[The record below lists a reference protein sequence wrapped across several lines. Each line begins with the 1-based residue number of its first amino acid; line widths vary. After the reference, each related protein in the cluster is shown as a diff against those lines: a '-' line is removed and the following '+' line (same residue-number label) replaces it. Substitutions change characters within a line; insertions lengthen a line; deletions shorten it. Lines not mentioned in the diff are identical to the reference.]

1 MTILATA
8 SEKKSIKDT
17 LNKYPFTTVPGDP
30 LGVRCYTLRNGL
42 TVMLSV
48 NKAEPRIQA
57 FAAVKA
63 GSKNDP
69 SDHTGLAH
77 YLEHMMFKGTDRYG
91 TKDFATEK
99 IYLDQIDQLYEDYN
113 HTTDDARRMEIYKK
127 IDEVSGIAAR
137 YAIPNEYDKMAT
149 ALGAT
154 GTNAFTSVEETVYI
168 NNIPANEL
176 ENWLKLEGERFR
188 SPVFRLFHTEL
199 EAVYEEKNR
208 GLDNDDVKIHEA
220 LLSGLFRNHPYGTQT
235 TIGTIEHLKNP
246 SLKSIKDYY
255 NTYYVPNNM
264 AMILAG
270 DLDPDEAIVLVDTY
284 FSELQARPVPVF
296 SFLPETEKSEPTI
309 KTVVGP
315 KAEEVEIAFRFPGA
329 GTKEALLLK
338 ITNALLYNDKAGLID
353 INLLKS
359 QKVLEAYAD
368 YGSNKDY
375 SYQIFQG
382 TPVAGQKL
390 EEVEAL
396 LLEQIEKI
404 KSGQFES
411 SLITAIINNLRIE
424 EMQKQENNTSRAF
437 SIMDAF
443 VTGRNWADVVTETAE
458 LKKITREDIIA
469 FANTWYK
476 KDYTVVYKRIGED
489 KNIVKV
495 PKPPITQVTL
505 NRNDISDFANTI
517 LHAPAEPL
525 KPVFLDYKN
534 LVSITSINHGVP
546 LWYLKN
552 TENERF
558 TMYYFLD
565 MGKDNDTILPIAA
578 NYLQFLGAGSKTAED
593 ISSEF
598 YKLAANFG
606 VSAANDRTYIYL
618 TGLQENFDASIALFE
633 ELLDNAIPDKD
644 ALDALVEN
652 TIQDRENQKKNKD
665 IILMRGMVAY
675 AKYGARNPFN
685 NNLSNEALRKLKP
698 EVLTDYIRNL
708 CSYRHKIYYY
718 GPADQKELIEILN
731 SRHKTPAELKA
742 YPEAVRFEGRDVAE
756 NKIYFT
762 DFDMVQANIYWV
774 AKAGKYNVDELAVAA
789 LFNEYFGGSMGS
801 IVFQTLRESKAL
813 AYSTYS
819 RFETPN
825 RRNDPFFTTA
835 FIGTQADKLTEAI
848 DGMNDLLH
856 HLPATDVL
864 LENARKGLIGQI
876 EAQRIIRNDI
886 LMNYDQTLRM
896 GNDHDIRQDVY
907 NNLGKLEMKDLE
919 LFHKENYA
927 SPKYT
932 LCVLGSKEKINMNDL
947 ARYGKIEELNLEQIF
962 GY

>member
-1 MTILATA
+1 MSISATA
-8 SEKKSIKDT
+8 QEKNSGTDT
-17 LNKYPFTTVPGDP
+17 QKKYPYTTVTGDP
-30 LGVRCYTLRNGL
+30 LGVRYYTLDNGL
-42 TVMLSV
+42 TVILSV
-48 NKAEPRIQA
+48 NKTEPRIQA
-57 FAAVKA
+57 FVAVKA

-91 TKDFATEK
+91 TKDYATEK

-113 HTTDDARRMEIYKK
+113 HTTDEALRKEIYKK
-127 IDEVSGIAAR
+127 IDEVSGIAAK

-220 LLSGLFRNHPYGTQT
+220 LLAGLFRNHPYGTQT

-246 SLKSIKDYY
+246 SLKSIKEYY

-270 DLDPDEAIVLVDTY
+270 DLDPDIAIMLVDKY
-284 FSELQARPVPVF
+284 FSELQSKPIPGF
-296 SFLPETEKSEPTI
+296 SFQPEIEKTEPTV
-309 KTVVGP
+309 KTVLGP

-338 ITNALLYNDKAGLID
+338 ITNSLLYNDKAGLID
-353 INLLKS
+353 INLVKS

-375 SYQIFQG
+375 SYQILQG
-382 TPVAGQKL
+382 TPIAGQKL
-390 EEVEAL
+390 EEVENL
-396 LLEQIEKI
+396 LLEQIGKI
-404 KSGQFES
+404 KTGQFEPG
-411 SLITAIINNLRIE
+411 LITAIINNIRIE
-424 EMQKQENNTSRAF
+424 EMQKQENNTSRTF

-443 VTGRNWADVVTETAE
+443 VTGRNWADVVAEKTE
-458 LKKITREDIIA
+458 LKKISKKDVIA
-469 FANTWYK
+469 FANAWYTN
-476 KDYTVVYKRIGED
+476 DYTVVYKRIGED
-489 KNIVKV
+489 KNIIKV

-505 NRNDISDFANTI
+505 NRDDISEFANEI
-517 LHAPAEPL
+517 LHAPAKPL

-534 LVSITSINHGVP
+534 QVSISTLNHGVP

-558 TMYYFLD
+558 TLYYFLD
-565 MGKDNDTILPIAA
+565 MGKDNDSMLPLAA
-578 NYLQFLGAGSKTAED
+578 NYLQFLGAGNKSAED
-593 ISSEF
+593 ISNEF

-606 VSAANDRTYIYL
+606 VSASNDRTYIYL
-618 TGLQENFDASIALFE
+618 TGLQENFDASITLFE
-633 ELLDNAIPDKD
+633 ELLNHAKPDRD
-644 ALDALVEN
+644 ALDALIEN

-675 AKYGARNPFN
+675 AKYGPRNPFN
-685 NNLSNEALRKLKP
+685 NNLSNEELKKIKP
-698 EVLTDYIRNL
+698 EQLTEYIKNL
-708 CSYRHKIYYY
+708 CGYKHKIYYY
-718 GPADQKELIEILN
+718 GPADQNDLVHTLN
-731 SRHKTPAELKA
+731 TRHRTPSELKP
-742 YPEAVRFEGRDVAE
+742 YPDALKFTAQDVEE
-756 NKIYFT
+756 NKVYFA

-774 AKAGKYNVDELAVAA
+774 AKAGKYNVDELSVAT

-835 FIGTQADKLTEAI
+835 FIGTQADKITEAV

-876 EAQRIIRNDI
+876 EAQRIIRSDI
-886 LMNYDQTLRM
+886 LMNYDQAVRM
-896 GNDHDIRQDVY
+896 GNDHDIREDIY
-907 NNLGKLEMKDLE
+907 NSLDKLGMNDLE
-919 LFHKENYA
+919 KFHRENYA

-932 LCVLGSKEKINMNDL
+932 LCVLGAKDKINLNDL

-962 GY
+962 GF